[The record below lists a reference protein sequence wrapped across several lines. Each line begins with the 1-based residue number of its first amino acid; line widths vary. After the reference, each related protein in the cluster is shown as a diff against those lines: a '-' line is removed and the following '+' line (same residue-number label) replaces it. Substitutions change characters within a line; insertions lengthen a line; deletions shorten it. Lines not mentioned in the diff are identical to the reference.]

1 MSFLRALSRTLT
13 ILLVLGLSPC
23 ATTPP
28 PPLLMG
34 FQAQLGYDPATR
46 FGPLL
51 DHIGN
56 ETGRTV
62 RPVAFASNSDLLAA
76 SVAQQ
81 LDFVYSGPV
90 MFACLQLAGPGIK
103 AMNELVS
110 LDVEDNATAVEPLA
124 GAIVG
129 RVGTRVATASD
140 LAGKIVLAGNIANL
154 ASFQAQWRALEGPSF
169 SLFRDARGVFFSSS
183 PLTIVGDVLRG
194 IGDVAFVEGS
204 TLPAAHLRSPAFDD
218 LEVKL
223 QQPPSPLYPYPRST
237 PLYAYSLISA
247 QNRVSFRDR
256 ASLSLAVLSLPPLSP
271 EGAPT
276 AGNFYSWTTSGDYGT
291 VRSVLTAQQFIDP
304 ATNMC
309 KIDAKASDL
318 VSCPAGFRVQG
329 DPDTA
334 CARRGIVCPPGYT
347 CVCSPCVRI
356 LFVGGMR
363 VWQFALF
370 VVGLV
375 LAALLTLFVAVRL
388 ALLHVRT
395 VPYRELRIDAGARMG
410 TGAHG
415 LVLGGTWQGQ
425 AVAVKRA
432 YVRGDSPPSPFDV
445 VPRRGRSPLAA
456 RCCVLFRR
464 STEAVREVF
473 WLPAPFR
480 SRVRTVARMAEH
492 RHPNILQ
499 VTCICL
505 GIHREEVLVV
515 TPRMATGTVGDLIA
529 NACVDLTPAL
539 VADIA
544 CGVAQAMAYLHARPA
559 PVIGKNLKPH
569 HVLLDAAWRPYLG
582 VSLRPPNTESIW
594 APPEVL
600 RGGPWTRAA
609 DVFSFSMLLY
619 MLLTR
624 RPPADDMEGEKR
636 VAAMREATDVLV
648 DDTRP
653 ALTGTGPLH
662 ELVHLC
668 WNDDPL
674 VRPTFEEI
682 VTRIQLLASDDPP
695 IRRASSSHEGAS
707 VGESGDA
714 DLLNRVFPEHV
725 VKQLRQKLPVDPESF
740 PEVTIFFSDIVGF
753 TAITSLMPPEDVL
766 DMLHRLYAKMDALAE
781 EHGIYKVETI
791 GDRYECRCKSRPVRS
806 EPTLTIPCARSW
818 MGVTNLRTRQLDHGV
833 RMGRFA
839 RAAVDA
845 ANKTKINQQPGSP
858 MIHMRCGVHTGPVV
872 AGVMGSSRP
881 RYCLFGKTVRHTGPP
896 LAFRI
901 ACHSSPST
909 CAADAGQHRVAHG
922 IDGRGQQDPA
932 QPDGGRD
939 DGGRP

>member
-1 MSFLRALSRTLT
+1 MSFRCAPNRFLAITLIT
-13 ILLVLGLSPC
+13 LLSPLC
-23 ATTPP
+23 VPQAVPP
-28 PPLLMG
+28 LPPLLMG
-34 FQAQLGYDPATR
+34 FQAQLGYDPNVKFGALFEYLSNATSR
-46 FGPLL
+46 LV
-51 DHIGN
+51 
-56 ETGRTV
+56 E
-62 RPVAFASNSDLLAA
+62 PVTFASNEDLIAA

-90 MFACLQLAGPGIK
+90 LFACLQLAGPGVK
-103 AMNELVS
+103 AMNELIS
-110 LDVEDNATAVEPLA
+110 LDVEDNLTAVEPLA

-129 RVGTRVATASD
+129 RRDLRIASTTD

-154 ASFQAQWRALEGPSF
+154 ASFQAQWFAVEGPAF
-169 SLFRDARGVFFSSS
+169 SLFRDTKGVFFSDN
-183 PLTIVGDVLRG
+183 PLTITEDLLEGLGDVG
-194 IGDVAFVEGS
+194 FVEGS
-204 TLPAAHLRSPAFDD
+204 TLPAAQLRSPTFEV

-223 QQPPSPLYPYPRST
+223 PKPAAPLYPYPRST
-237 PLYAYSLISA
+237 DLYAYSLISA

-256 ASLSLAVLSLPPLSP
+256 AQLSLDILRLPPLSA

-276 AGNFYSWTTSGDYGT
+276 AGDFYSWSTSGDYGT
-291 VRSVLTAQQFIDP
+291 VRSILTAQRFIDP
-304 ATNMC
+304 ATMRC
-309 KIDAKASDL
+309 KIDGRAADL
-318 VSCPAGFRVQG
+318 VSCPAGYRVEG
-329 DPDTA
+329 NPATA
-334 CARRGIVCPPGYT
+334 CARAGITCPPGYT
-347 CVCSPCVRI
+347 CICSPCVRI

-363 VWQFALF
+363 IWQFALF
-370 VVGLV
+370 VVGTV
-375 LAALLTLFVAVRL
+375 LALLLLLFVATRL
-388 ALLHVRT
+388 AVNHVRT
-395 VPYRELRIDAGARMG
+395 VPYRELRVDAGAKLG
-410 TGAHG
+410 TGTHG

-432 YVRGDSPPSPFDV
+432 YVRGDSPPSPFDI
-445 VPRRGRSPLAA
+445 VPRRGRGVLAG
-456 RCCVLFRR
+456 RCCVLIRR
-464 STEAVREVF
+464 STEALREVF
-473 WLPAPFR
+473 WLPARFR
-480 SRVRTVARMAEH
+480 SRVRTVARMAGH
-492 RHPNILQ
+492 RHPNLLQ

-505 GIHREEVLVV
+505 GVHREEVLVV
-515 TPRMATGTVGDLIA
+515 TPRMASGTVGDLIA
-529 NACVDLTPAL
+529 NACVELTPAL

-544 CGVAQAMAYLHARPA
+544 CGVAQAMAYLHAQPV

-624 RPPADDMEGEKR
+624 RPPAEDKEGEKR

-653 ALTGTGPLH
+653 SLTGTGPLH

-682 VTRIQLLASDDPP
+682 VARLQLLPTEDPHP
-695 IRRASSSHEGAS
+695 RRPSSSPDAAS
-707 VGESGDA
+707 VSESCDA

-725 VKQLRQKLPVDPESF
+725 VRQLRQNLPVDPESF

-753 TAITSLMPPEDVL
+753 TAITSLMPPEEVL

-791 GDRYECRCKSRPVRS
+791 GD
-806 EPTLTIPCARSW
+806 SW

-845 ANKTKINQQPGSP
+845 ANKTKINQQAGSP
-858 MIHMRCGVHTGPVV
+858 MIHMRCGIHTGPVV

-881 RYCLFGKTVRHTGPP
+881 RYCLFGKTVRLLSLFLHMIEPLIAFQRPHLGICLPP
-896 LAFRI
+896 ISF
-901 ACHSSPST
+901 
-909 CAADAGQHRVAHG
+909 
-922 IDGRGQQDPA
+922 
-932 QPDGGRD
+932 
-939 DGGRP
+939 